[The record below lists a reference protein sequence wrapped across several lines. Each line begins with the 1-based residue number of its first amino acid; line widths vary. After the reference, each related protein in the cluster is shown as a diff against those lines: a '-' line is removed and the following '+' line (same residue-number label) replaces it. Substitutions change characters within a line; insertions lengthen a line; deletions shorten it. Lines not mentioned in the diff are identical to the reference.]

1 MHNNTFD
8 TGTHLCICSVLQDKC
23 IKQSRANLLCK
34 SWEIKRTSA
43 KSFPRLIEVFH
54 ICGLDSSTINWCGLI
69 YSFEFLSAKRALTF
83 NSRKCDITMYYG
95 HFRGIAVC
103 LLIINVYCPDGL
115 TNNIVLAISSIGM
128 NQIKLK
134 LNNFNT
140 CYTFLKLKKVR
151 HFVNHVS
158 EQTHWIGLHD
168 LSFWFIDDAVNI
180 MSG

>member
-115 TNNIVLAISSIGM
+115 TNNIVLVISSIGM
-128 NQIKLK
+128 KQIKMIIIIILIYVT
-134 LNNFNT
+134 LSWGT
-140 CYTFLKLKKVR
+140 LLIIFLSKHIEMVCMIWV
-151 HFVNHVS
+151 F
-158 EQTHWIGLHD
+158 D
-168 LSFWFIDDAVNI
+168 LLTMQSI
-180 MSG
+180 